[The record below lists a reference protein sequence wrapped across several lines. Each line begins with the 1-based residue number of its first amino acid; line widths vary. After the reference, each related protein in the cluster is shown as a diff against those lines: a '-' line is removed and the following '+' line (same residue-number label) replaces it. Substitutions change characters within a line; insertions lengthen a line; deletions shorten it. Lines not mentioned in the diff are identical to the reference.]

1 VRRGA
6 RALAAALAVGV
17 PAVAAAGVREEPAV
31 GLGPATPAALRL
43 LAELGSDD
51 REEFVGRGFLMLG
64 ADADDVHIA
73 LVLFERPKDFVR
85 QMLVQTSR
93 QKEYRPELKRLEPIE
108 STPEGSL
115 DEYRIRVMFVNI
127 TYRMRYV
134 VDREHCRISWALD
147 PEFENDLQDVEGF
160 WELHEIDAGRTLA
173 RFGTRV
179 DVGPAVP
186 GFIQDFATQ
195 KNVPQTVDRTRRWVD
210 SGGTW
215 RP

>member
-1 VRRGA
+1 VRREA
-6 RALAAALAVGV
+6 RSLAVALAVGV
-17 PAVAAAGVREEPAV
+17 SAGSASGVEEEPDLD
-31 GLGPATPAALRL
+31 LGPATPRALQL
-43 LAELGSDD
+43 LAELGPDD
-51 REEFVGRGFLMLG
+51 REAFVERGFLMLEV
-64 ADADDVHIA
+64 DEDDMHIA
-73 LVLFERPKDFVR
+73 LVLFERPKEYVR
-85 QMLVQTSR
+85 QLLVQSSR

-134 VDREHCRISWALD
+134 VDREHCRITWALD
-147 PEFENDLQDVEGF
+147 PEFENDLKDVEGF

-195 KNVPQTVDRTRRWVD
+195 KNVPQTVDRARRWVD

-215 RP
+215 RH